1 MDKEL
6 LESNN
11 GFEGLT
17 ASEIWEKL
25 YNKELNTKKHILE
38 YIEITKILKK
48 GNVDENQIIE
58 TYNYIYNH
66 IEKLKTSIKPNTM
79 MYLKNTL
86 KSQLGK
92 YVKEKDPKPINYFIE
107 FFKEAYPEN
116 KRRKDFTRVLNDL
129 DSISEEQLWTTLT
142 YINRECLNND
152 LDLDSN
158 QIKDIVEV
166 VENAVKKNNVKFI
179 TKLRSLYLLT
189 DQLNMTIVFEGQRFK
204 VKEKK

>member
-25 YNKELNTKKHILE
+25 YNKELNTKKHMLE

-58 TYNYIYNH
+58 TYNYIYDH

-107 FFKEAYPEN
+107 FFKEAYPEY

-129 DSISEEQLWTTLT
+129 NSISEEQLWTTLT
-142 YINRECLNND
+142 HINRECLNND
-152 LDLDSN
+152 LNLDSN

-189 DQLNMTIVFEGQRFK
+189 DQLNITIVFEGQRFK
-204 VKEKK
+204 VKDKK

>member
-58 TYNYIYNH
+58 TYNYIYDH

-129 DSISEEQLWTTLT
+129 NSISEEQLWTTLT

-179 TKLRSLYLLT
+179 TKLRSLYFLT
-189 DQLNMTIVFEGQRFK
+189 DQLNITIVFEGQRFK

>member
-11 GFEGLT
+11 GFDGLT

-129 DSISEEQLWTTLT
+129 NSISEEQLWTTLT

>member
-11 GFEGLT
+11 GFDGLT

-58 TYNYIYNH
+58 TYNYIYDH

-129 DSISEEQLWTTLT
+129 NSISEEQLWTTLT

-179 TKLRSLYLLT
+179 TKLRSLYFLT
-189 DQLNMTIVFEGQRFK
+189 DQLNITIVFEGQRFK